1 MNRGGQLN
9 MQAFRKPSPGTVQVK
24 EVRVEG
30 KSGKTKSFISKLAKG
45 LMLPIALLPI
55 AGIFLGVG
63 AAIQNIATEMGTT
76 SGGIFIAADVFKVTG
91 DMIFGN
97 LPILFAV
104 GVAIAYTEDAGVAG
118 LSALVG

>member
-1 MNRGGQLN
+1 MQGQT
-9 MQAFRKPSPGTVQVK
+9 QAI
-24 EVRVEG
+24 VRPKRIQKQAG
-30 KSGKTKSFISKLAKG
+30 STKAFISKLSKG

-63 AAIQNIATEMGTT
+63 AAIQNIATEMGVT
-76 SGGIFIAADVFKVTG
+76 SGGVFIAADVFKVTG
-91 DMIFGN
+91 DMIFAN
-97 LPILFAV
+97 LPVLFAV